1 MVSGAQGGTSLNP
14 LASGMTYLQ
23 MRPFYRFQ
31 QVDGHH
37 VDETAKTNGADF
49 SVFIDNRDYYEN
61 PSKGYGLLAKVSRD
75 FGLFD
80 SDNSWTNLETEL
92 DAYIPVNLSN
102 WFRQSVV
109 ALDIW
114 TSYSSTWDEKSSHKI
129 KNRPPK
135 YTGPTLGGI
144 WRMRGYP
151 TNRFSDKAAIYYSA
165 EFRMIPRWNPFDG
178 WPSIQKYVGI
188 EWLQFVPF
196 VEIGRVAPVWNLE
209 RLHSD
214 MKWCAGLGL
223 RALAKGIVI
232 RIDSAVSSESFGVQ
246 MMIAQPFQF

>member
-1 MVSGAQGGTSLNP
+1 
-14 LASGMTYLQ
+14 
-23 MRPFYRFQ
+23 
-31 QVDGHH
+31 
-37 VDETAKTNGADF
+37 
-49 SVFIDNRDYYEN
+49 
-61 PSKGYGLLAKVSRD
+61 
-75 FGLFD
+75 
-80 SDNSWTNLETEL
+80 
-92 DAYIPVNLSN
+92 
-102 WFRQSVV
+102 
-109 ALDIW
+109 
-114 TSYSSTWDEKSSHKI
+114 
-129 KNRPPK
+129 
-135 YTGPTLGGI
+135 
-144 WRMRGYP
+144 
-151 TNRFSDKAAIYYSA
+151 
-165 EFRMIPRWNPFDG
+165 MIPRWNPFDG